1 MRAQHSASTART
13 GAARTTT
20 TTTTAARLRR
30 AGRLASGL
38 RRLAQR
44 LADQAVDLEAEIG
57 RTVATL
63 RPGRS
68 SRRGRS

>member
-1 MRAQHSASTART
+1 MRAQRSASTART

-20 TTTTAARLRR
+20 TTTSAARLRG

-57 RTVATL
+57 RLTVRRAD
-63 RPGRS
+63 RRG
-68 SRRGRS
+68 RRGRS